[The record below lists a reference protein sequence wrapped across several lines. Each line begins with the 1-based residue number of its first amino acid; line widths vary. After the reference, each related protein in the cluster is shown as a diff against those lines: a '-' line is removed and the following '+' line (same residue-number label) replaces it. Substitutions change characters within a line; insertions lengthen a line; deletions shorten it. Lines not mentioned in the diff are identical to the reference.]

1 MPEKHALLGAS
12 GAHIWLNCTPSPRAA
27 EHVPDAGSEYAA
39 EGTLA
44 HAIGELKLRKHFTEP
59 MGERTYKAHLNKL
72 KKDPLFNKE
81 MLNITDGYLDFV
93 KELSYNF
100 PEKPHVAVEQ
110 QVNFGDYVPEG
121 FGTCDCIIV
130 GSGVLHVVDLKY
142 GKGVPVYADHNP
154 QIMLYAVGA
163 FLRYSLIFP
172 IQTVRMTIYQ
182 PRLENV
188 STFEMPVS
196 DLLAWAE
203 SIKPT
208 AQAAFMGIGEMKPG
222 NWCQFCRIRE
232 TCRVRAEKA
241 MDAIRHANTVGAN
254 VAAPAELSIEE
265 VAALLTELNDTNA
278 VKWAKQLE
286 SYALKK
292 VLDGENVPG
301 WKAVEGRTSRSF
313 KDFSVV
319 AKKLLDNGY
328 KRAMIYRQEPET
340 LTGIERLLGKAKFN
354 EILAEDITKAPGKP
368 TLVPESDPREAF
380 HRATAADD
388 FKDAPVEPQTAEP
401 KTETAQSAEK
411 GN

>member
-12 GAHIWLNCTPSPRAA
+12 SAHIWLNCTPSPRAA

-59 MGERTYKAHLNKL
+59 MGERTYKSHLNKL

-222 NWCQFCRIRE
+222 DWCQFCRIRE

-241 MDAIRHANTVGAN
+241 MSAIRHANTVGAN

-265 VAALLTELNDTNA
+265 VGALLTECNA
-278 VKWAKQLE
+278 ANVVKWVKQLE
-286 SYALKK
+286 AYALTKT
-292 VLDGENVPG
+292 LDGEAVPG
-301 WKAVEGRTSRSF
+301 WKAVSGRTSRSF
-313 KDFSVV
+313 KDFNEVV
-319 AKKLLDNGY
+319 KILLDKGY
-328 KRAMIYRQEPET
+328 KRAVLYKQEPET
-340 LTGIERLLGKAKFN
+340 LTGIEHLLGKPTFS
-354 EILAEDITKAPGKP
+354 ELLAEQVVKSNGKP
-368 TLVPESDPREAF
+368 TLVPESDRREPYHTESA
-380 HRATAADD
+380 AAD
-388 FKDAPVEPQTAEP
+388 FQKAPIEPTNE
-401 KTETAQSAEK
+401 KTTSDDTTK
-411 GN
+411 GS

>member
-12 GAHIWLNCTPSPRAA
+12 GAHIWLNCTPAPRAA
-27 EHVPDAGSEYAA
+27 EHVPDTGSDYAA

-44 HAIGELKLRKHFTEP
+44 HAIGELKLRKHFVEP
-59 MGERTYKAHLNKL
+59 MGERTYKSRLNKL
-72 KKDPLFNKE
+72 KKDPHFDKE
-81 MLNITDGYLDFV
+81 MLNITDGYLDFI

-110 QVNFGDYVPEG
+110 EVTFGDYVPEG
-121 FGTCDCIIV
+121 FGTCDCVIV
-130 GSGVLHVVDLKY
+130 GSGILHVVDLKY

-163 FLRYSLIFP
+163 ILRYSMLFP
-172 IQTVRMTIYQ
+172 IQTARMTIYQ

-188 STFEMPVS
+188 STFEMPVP
-196 DLLAWAE
+196 DLLKWAE

-208 AQAAFMGIGEMKPG
+208 AQAAFMGVGEAKPG
-222 NWCQFCRIRE
+222 DWCRFCRIRE
-232 TCRVRAEKA
+232 TCRARAGKA
-241 MDAIRHANTVGAN
+241 MSAFRRADTAT
-254 VAAPAELSIEE
+254 APAELSLDEA
-265 VAALLTELNDTNA
+265 AALLTELHDADA
-278 VKWAKQLE
+278 VRWAKQLE

-292 VLDGENVPG
+292 ILDGENVPG
-301 WKAVEGRTSRSF
+301 WKAVAGRTSRSF

-340 LTGIERLLGKAKFN
+340 LTGIEGLLGKAKFN
-354 EILAEDITKAPGKP
+354 DLLSDDVTKAPGKP

-380 HRATAADD
+380 CRETAADD
-388 FKDAPVEPQTAEP
+388 FKGAPPVEPQTAET
-401 KTETAQSAEK
+401 KTETAHSAEK